1 MPDSFEPLLTPTEIA
16 KLLKVSPETVIGWI
30 RKGEL
35 LGVNVGSGTRRARFR
50 VSRESLDEFLRRRE
64 VQPPAPRQRRR
75 RRTESTEGGPID
87 PVEGKKL
94 AKQGLA
100 REISGKYYRVVNG
113 VTQWV

>member
-1 MPDSFEPLLTPTEIA
+1 M
-16 KLLKVSPETVIGWI
+16 
-30 RKGEL
+30 
-35 LGVNVGSGTRRARFR
+35 
-50 VSRESLDEFLRRRE
+50 
-64 VQPPAPRQRRR
+64 
-75 RRTESTEGGPID
+75 EGGPID

>member
-1 MPDSFEPLLTPTEIA
+1 MPDSIEPFLTPSEIA

-30 RKGEL
+30 RNGEL
-35 LGVNVGSGTRRARFR
+35 RAVNVGSGTRRSRFR
-50 VSRESLDEFLRRRE
+50 VSRENLDEFLCLRE

-75 RRTESTEGGPID
+75 RRTESTQGGPID